1 MDGQIKLWRT
11 GTVSFICLID
21 TSSYN
26 LAIDQI
32 PEVQLL

>member
-1 MDGQIKLWRT
+1 MDGQISVSRT
-11 GTVSFICLID
+11 GKINFMCLID

-32 PEVQLL
+32 PEV